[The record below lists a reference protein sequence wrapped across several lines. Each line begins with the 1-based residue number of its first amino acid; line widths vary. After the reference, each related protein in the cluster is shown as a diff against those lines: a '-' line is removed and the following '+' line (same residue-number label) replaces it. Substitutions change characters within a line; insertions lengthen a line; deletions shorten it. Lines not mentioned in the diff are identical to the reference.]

1 MKTSPEPMPTFFET
15 DFPRV
20 DYEIPSANLLR
31 PGADFT
37 LSHWPP
43 LPSGERIPVNTV
55 PHSQTVNRSRLA
67 DEPPSLDPFEKPAVA
82 PVVVP
87 LADSLPPDAASES
100 APVVLQAAPAE
111 NLSPSPD
118 DQSAKE

>member
-20 DYEIPSANLLR
+20 DNEIPSANLLR

-37 LSHWPP
+37 LSHW
-43 LPSGERIPVNTV
+43 LRSSQATA
-55 PHSQTVNRSRLA
+55 SQTVNRSRLA

>member
-20 DYEIPSANLLR
+20 DDEIPSANLLR

-37 LSHWPP
+37 LSHWLRSSPKPP

-55 PHSQTVNRSRLA
+55 PHSQTVNRSR
-67 DEPPSLDPFEKPAVA
+67 FGR
-82 PVVVP
+82 
-87 LADSLPPDAASES
+87 
-100 APVVLQAAPAE
+100 
-111 NLSPSPD
+111 
-118 DQSAKE
+118 